1 VTEYVPLDH
10 PRFRRAARDLFVRKI
25 VADCMT
31 HACRMHQEDVGHHD
45 ACCQYGADV
54 DTGERDRILVHAAQI
69 RGILRPEARHTPWFD
84 GEESVDPDFPSGRL
98 VRTRTFRG
106 GCVFLAHDQ
115 RGCAIHRASIEAGW
129 DFHGVKPHVC
139 RLFPLS
145 YDSESIVISDDYLD
159 YSCAHLPSAPTLYR
173 NARGTLAAIFGSE
186 LVRALDVAEAIV
198 HPELTPPARPISL
211 RVVP

>member
-1 VTEYVPLDH
+1 MSGYLDLDH
-10 PRFRRAARDLFVRKI
+10 PRFRRVDRDIFVRRI
-25 VADCMT
+25 VGDCMT
-31 HACRMHQEDVGHHD
+31 HACRMHQPDTEHLD

-54 DTGERDRILVHAAQI
+54 DTGERDRILGHAAQI
-69 RGILRPEARHTPWFD
+69 RTILRPEARTTPWFTPD
-84 GEESVDPDFPSGRL
+84 EEVDPDFPSGRH

-106 GCVFLAHDQ
+106 GCVFLAHDL

-145 YDSESIVISDDYLD
+145 YDQQSILISDDYDD

-173 NARGTLAAIFGSE
+173 NGRDTLAAIFGDE
-186 LVRALDVAEAIV
+186 LVVAMDAAERAIAPMRLA
-198 HPELTPPARPISL
+198 
-211 RVVP
+211 VVR